1 MNQTRPTSLSS
12 TRSPLLTGVQKGVE
26 KGLRTRKKAEKEL
39 VEAIGDAHDILV
51 RATTVFPVTL
61 FPDTITVDRTKL
73 TVTHRDFFRVGEVLS
88 IAIEDILNVTA
99 TVGPLFGSIKI
110 STRFFD
116 SNKPYTVHHFWRSD
130 ALKIKRI
137 VQGYLIVKQQEVDT
151 SSLTTKDLAH
161 KLDKAGKVD
170 RPEKV

>member
-1 MNQTRPTSLSS
+1 MNQSQYSYLQRTN
-12 TRSPLLTGVQKGVE
+12 QAIAVE
-26 KGLRTRKKAEKEL
+26 NDKKKAEEEL
-39 VEAIGDAHDILV
+39 VEAIGDAHDVLV

-73 TVTHRDFFRVGEVLS
+73 TVTHREFFRIGEALS
-88 IAIEDILNVTA
+88 IRIEDILNVTA

-116 SNKPYTVHHFWRSD
+116 SNKPYTVHHFWRAD

-137 VQGYLIVKQQEVDT
+137 VQGYLIARQQEVDT
-151 SSLTTKDLAH
+151 SSLSTRELAR
-161 KLDKAGKVD
+161 KLDELGKVA
-170 RPEKV
+170 RPEKL